1 MISEEYSYKLKD
13 TLSPKN
19 LFVYSLILPG
29 NKSLSAY
36 DAAKIL
42 EQSFKFAIRDGYA
55 GRPGNKNT
63 YLYTSTRNTITLIY
77 NEINFTEDLDKTDQH
92 LQKHISDLE
101 EVKKSLEDYLKIF
114 VG

>member
-19 LFVYSLILPG
+19 LFVYSLTLPG

-42 EQSFKFAIRDGYA
+42 EQSLKFAIRDGHS

-63 YLYTSTRNTITLIY
+63 YLYTSTRNAITLIY
-77 NEINFTEDLDKTDQH
+77 NEINFTDGLDKTDQN

-101 EVKKSLEDYLKIF
+101 EVKKSLENYLEIF